1 MVLVARFR
9 LQSLAQYQGQEATVA
24 ATVHELQPEFLK
36 VVYIWDYNLGDT
48 LGAIKGGG
56 YQEFTLWLRSTKRGL
71 LANHRIL
78 NARPSRASQSR
89 RIP

>member
-36 VVYIWDYNLGDT
+36 VVYIRDYNLGDYSMAVRACCRCMFVFKMIGSLGRT
-48 LGAIKGGG
+48 LAHGIWNLHEGSAMQGP
-56 YQEFTLWLRSTKRGL
+56 QL
-71 LANHRIL
+71 
-78 NARPSRASQSR
+78 
-89 RIP
+89 